1 MPHRHASSTVWKAD
15 PGQHP
20 LARGDD
26 MTNWQHGFIKFVTAV
41 ENCPARGNVK
51 TQFIANVTHARD
63 YNAYTE

>member
-1 MPHRHASSTVWKAD
+1 
-15 PGQHP
+15 
-20 LARGDD
+20 